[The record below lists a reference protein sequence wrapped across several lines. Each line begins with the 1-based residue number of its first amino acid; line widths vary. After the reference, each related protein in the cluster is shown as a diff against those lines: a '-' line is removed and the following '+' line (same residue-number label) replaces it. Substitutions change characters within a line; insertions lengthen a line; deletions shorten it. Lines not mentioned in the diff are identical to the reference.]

1 MATTQ
6 ETIRT
11 VTVVNKLGIHAR
23 PGAMLV
29 QLANQFQADL
39 LVSRDGED
47 DEVNAKSIMGVM
59 MLAAAKGTVLRFR
72 AMGDD
77 GDALLDAV
85 DNLFL
90 SKFNEE

>member
-1 MATTQ
+1 VATTQ

-11 VTVVNKLGIHAR
+11 ITVVNKLGVHAR
-23 PGAMLV
+23 PSAMLV

>member
-1 MATTQ
+1 VATTQ
-6 ETIRT
+6 EIIRT
-11 VTVVNKLGIHAR
+11 IIVVNKLGVHAR
-23 PGAMLV
+23 PSAMLV

-85 DNLFL
+85 DKLFL

>member
-6 ETIRT
+6 EIIRT
-11 VTVVNKLGIHAR
+11 IIVVNKLGVHAR
-23 PGAMLV
+23 PSAMLV

-85 DNLFL
+85 DKLFL